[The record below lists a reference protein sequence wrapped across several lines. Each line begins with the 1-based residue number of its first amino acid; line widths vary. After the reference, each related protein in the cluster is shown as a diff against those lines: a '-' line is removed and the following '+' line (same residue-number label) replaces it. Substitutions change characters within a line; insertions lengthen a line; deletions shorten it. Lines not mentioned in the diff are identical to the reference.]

1 MYLHKLDKLILL
13 VLVDSK
19 TTIVISDVSIKNQV
33 AMSIT
38 DIHIHNTLI
47 INTIH
52 HAINVTSTKA
62 ELLVIRCG
70 LNQTTQLTNI

>member
-1 MYLHKLDKLILL
+1 VHLHKLDKLILL

-47 INTIH
+47 INTIDY
-52 HAINVTSTKA
+52 AINVTSTKA